1 MCGSSVCFTKFNLTY
16 TMHVLNFF
24 LSFVVFW
31 GFTCIISYPT
41 FEIRSYYHFVVVDFV
56 IGYAA
61 PLFLMAGLMMIF
73 KVLQLLS
80 KYQFKP
86 ESIFASMLVFVE
98 YGVYNGNPW
107 KPYIV
112 VTSNKEEKICSHGFG
127 AWTIANSFHYP
138 IIELED
144 DIEEID
150 GLDQEH
156 NSDTM
161 QISHHKMIQKAQVK
175 IDKWYRR
182 FNLSS
187 WLLGLMLV
195 LILILSIRFITNAT
209 ITKTERSHTL
219 SCESID
225 EDFDCFLQPHYS
237 YINCSAN
244 SSFVGNMI
252 CHRYYSADEVDV
264 LDALIKAIFLFIA
277 FEKFLQLVF
286 TVMATLYKIRFT
298 KIWALIVLAVGVVMI
313 CISILCIVFYGS
325 LDTGLLFISIF
336 QFTIL
341 SINVFLVGL
350 LLLFN
355 KGYYKVGDHKLGRYR
370 APKSNTEAGTN
381 NGTGSANNGTES
393 EEVKES
399 NVDQSIAT
407 QN

>member
-1 MCGSSVCFTKFNLTY
+1 MN
-16 TMHVLNFF
+16 VLNYF

-61 PLFLMAGLMMIF
+61 PLFLMAGLIMIF

-98 YGVYNGNPW
+98 YGTYNGDAT
-107 KPYIV
+107 KTYIV
-112 VTSNKEEKICSHGFG
+112 KTSKKEEKICSHGFG
-127 AWTIANSFHYP
+127 AWTITNSFHYP

-150 GLDQEH
+150 GLNQERS
-156 NSDTM
+156 NVTVTTPLST
-161 QISHHKMIQKAQVK
+161 QEMIQKAEVK
-175 IDKWYRR
+175 IKKWYHC
-182 FNLSS
+182 FNWSS

-195 LILILSIRFITNAT
+195 LILILSIRFIANAT

-298 KIWALIVLAVGVVMI
+298 KIWALVVLAVGVVMI
-313 CISILCIVFYGS
+313 CISILCTVFYGS

-355 KGYYKVGDHKLGRYR
+355 KGYYKVGDNQLVRYH